1 MNLPRSQ
8 QPVLLTRSKSEAPVK
23 RRVFG
28 KENERAPGIW
38 IIGLTSHYRTD
49 GLSRTA
55 KVFPENSRG
64 EDSLR
69 VNEALNY
76 GEGAGDAILM
86 FVSVLVSVLDSG
98 AGDSFMIVVLLSF
111 VSAGGFVIVVS
122 FCSHAISNALPTR
135 MIMYF
140 FITVEN

>member
-1 MNLPRSQ
+1 MHIH
-8 QPVLLTRSKSEAPVK
+8 TAA
-23 RRVFG
+23 F
-28 KENERAPGIW
+28 
-38 IIGLTSHYRTD
+38 Y
-49 GLSRTA
+49 RTA
-55 KVFPENSRG
+55 KVFPRETVGGR
-64 EDSLR
+64 LF
-69 VNEALNY
+69 VNKLPNY
-76 GEGAGDAILM
+76 GEGAGEVVILM
-86 FVSVLVSVLDSG
+86 SVSVLVSVLVSG